1 MKLLCTVVVI
11 VTWGFTSSAG
21 AACPSDL
28 DAAMM
33 AARYA
38 NREAVPNP
46 PPMSMA
52 DAACGRDRYTRFLA
66 QTQGKVVGYKAG
78 LTNPAIQKRFNHM
91 SPVRGTLFEAMLL
104 RDGAEVPA
112 SFGAR
117 PLFEAD
123 LVVEVKDAGINKA
136 RNAKEALRHVAR
148 IYPFIELPDLMV
160 QDPAKIDGSS
170 IMYSNVGAR
179 LGVLGRP
186 ISASEAPEFMEALA
200 SMTVRLLDQDGKEL
214 DAAKGSAIL
223 GHPMNAAVWLIK
235 DLNDNGIR
243 LKKGDLLSLGSFSRL
258 FPPKP
263 GMTVKAVY
271 EGLPGDPAVS
281 VRFR

>member
-11 VTWGFTSSAG
+11 VSWGFTSSAG

>member
-11 VTWGFTSSAG
+11 VAWGFTSSAG

-91 SPVRGTLFEAMLL
+91 SPVRGTIFEAMLL

-160 QDPAKIDGSS
+160 QDPAKIDGAS

>member
-11 VTWGFTSSAG
+11 VSWGFTSSAG

-78 LTNPAIQKRFNHM
+78 LTNPAIQKRFNHP

-235 DLNDNGIR
+235 DLNDNGLR

>member
-11 VTWGFTSSAG
+11 VSWGFTSSAG

-235 DLNDNGIR
+235 DLNDNGLR